1 MDLLKAASV
10 LGVLAL
16 ASVTFIHFREVR
28 INIPGLSSGASSPTD
43 RELAASLV
51 RAPNLVN
58 YQLGMRLFGKDGK
71 PLFWYAKGDA
81 GIELYD
87 APGSHPRTGKQLL
100 PITREVADQ
109 LERCKSD
116 SFWCS

>member
-1 MDLLKAASV
+1 MDLLKGASV

-16 ASVTFIHFREVR
+16 ASVTFIHFRE
-28 INIPGLSSGASSPTD
+28 IKIGMPGSNTGASSSYEEP
-43 RELAASLV
+43 AVYLV
-51 RAPNLVN
+51 RAPRLVD
-58 YQLGMRLFGKDGK
+58 YQSGMRLFGKDGE
-71 PLFWYAKGDA
+71 PLFWYAKGDG

-87 APGSHPRTGKQLL
+87 ARGFHPRTGKQLL

-116 SFWCS
+116 RFWCN